1 MQRSNQSRLKVLA
14 LGLAVL
20 GLAACNERSANEA
33 ERTAAAA
40 GNKAAELAETARDKT
55 RAFVTSPETKRD
67 AEAVKDAIENA
78 GAAAVAGIDDAAITL
93 SVNKALARDPELS
106 ASRIE
111 VKTRRG
117 VVHLKGPV
125 PSAETKARASELAG
139 SVQGVTTVDNGLEV
153 KAM

>member
-1 MQRSNQSRLKVLA
+1 MQPSNRSRLKVLA
-14 LGLAVL
+14 LCLTVL
-20 GLAACNERSANEA
+20 GLAACNERSTNEA

-40 GNKAAELAETARDKT
+40 GNKVAELAETARDKT

-67 AEAVKDAIENA
+67 TEAVKDAIENA
-78 GAAAVAGIDDAAITL
+78 GTAAVAGIDDAAITL

-111 VKTRRG
+111 VKTERG
-117 VVHLKGPV
+117 VVHLKGPA
-125 PSAETKARASELAG
+125 PSAQAKVRASELAG
-139 SVQGVTTVDNGLEV
+139 GVQGVTKVDNGLEV

>member
-1 MQRSNQSRLKVLA
+1 MQRSNQPRLKALA

-20 GLAACNERSANEA
+20 GLAGCNERSAIEA

-67 AEAVKDAIENA
+67 AEAVKDAIKNA
-78 GAAAVAGIDDAAITL
+78 GTAAVAGIDDAAITL

-111 VKTRRG
+111 VETQRG
-117 VVHLKGPV
+117 VVHLKGPA
-125 PSAETKARASELAG
+125 PNAAAKARASELAG